1 MNQLKVCVYAISKN
15 ESSFV
20 ERWVQSMKEADEIYV
35 LDTGSSDDTVE
46 RLKQLG
52 VHVIQKE
59 IYPWRFDVAR
69 NESLNLVPMDT
80 DICVCTD
87 LDEVFEEGWRTSLE
101 NLWKKHFI
109 TRVKYLYHWSF
120 DAYGNPATTFHIN
133 KIHSRNGYF
142 WKHPVHEVLVPEEN
156 FQEIEIMTDD
166 FVLNHYP
173 DAHKSRGSYLPLLE
187 MSVEEDPEDD
197 RNMHYLGREY
207 MYYGKWQKA
216 IETLHRHLNLSRAT
230 WKDERC
236 ASMRFIARCY
246 ARQGFF
252 EEATLWYLKALEE
265 APYLRESY
273 LELAFLKYYQK
284 NYTESYHY
292 AHQALSITEKS
303 NSYINEPFAWDYHV
317 YDLLSILSFE
327 LHFYEEAFLYAK
339 KALQLNPKDK
349 RIRNNVKL
357 IRNYLKN
364 KKSNE

>member
-1 MNQLKVCVYAISKN
+1 MKK
-15 ESSFV
+15 
-20 ERWVQSMKEADEIYV
+20 RKEADEIYV
-35 LDTGSSDDTVE
+35 LDTGSTDNTVE
-46 RLKQLG
+46 KLKSHG
-52 VHVIQKE
+52 INVKVEE
-59 IYPWRFDVAR
+59 IKPWRFDVAR
-69 NESLNLVPMDT
+69 NKSLDLVPLDT

-87 LDEVFEEGWRTSLE
+87 LDEVLNSGWRNELE
-101 NLWKKHFI
+101 KTWNNAN
-109 TRVKYLYHWSF
+109 RMRYKYNWALDNNNEPLVTFLYE
-120 DAYGNPATTFHIN
+120 
-133 KIHSRNGYF
+133 KIHDR
-142 WKHPVHEVLVPEEN
+142 KHYKWVYPVHEVLECDLEN
-156 FQEIEIMTDD
+156 EQVSINTNI
-166 FVLNHYP
+166 VLNHYP
-173 DAHKSRGSYLPLLE
+173 DKNKSRSSYLPLLE
-187 MSVEEDPEDD
+187 LSVEENPEND
-197 RNMHYLGREY
+197 RNLHYLGREY
-207 MYYGKWQKA
+207 MYYEKWNEA
-216 IETLHRHLNLSRAT
+216 IDTLERHLNLKSST
-230 WKDERC
+230 WKDERA
-236 ASMRFIARCY
+236 ASMRFIARSY
-246 ARQGFF
+246 MG
-252 EEATLWYLKALEE
+252 LKRTMDAKMWLEKAIEE